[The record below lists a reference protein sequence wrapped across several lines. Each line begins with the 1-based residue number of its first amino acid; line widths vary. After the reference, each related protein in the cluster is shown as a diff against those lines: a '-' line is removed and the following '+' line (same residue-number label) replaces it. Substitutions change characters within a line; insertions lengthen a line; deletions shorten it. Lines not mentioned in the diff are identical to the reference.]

1 MKKKKKKKKKKIKKK
16 KKEKKIK
23 KKKVDIIPTV
33 IHSLFQ
39 ILFTRIF
46 LGIYLFHPL
55 TLY

>member
-1 MKKKKKKKKKKIKKK
+1 MKKKKKKKK
-16 KKEKKIK
+16 KKIK